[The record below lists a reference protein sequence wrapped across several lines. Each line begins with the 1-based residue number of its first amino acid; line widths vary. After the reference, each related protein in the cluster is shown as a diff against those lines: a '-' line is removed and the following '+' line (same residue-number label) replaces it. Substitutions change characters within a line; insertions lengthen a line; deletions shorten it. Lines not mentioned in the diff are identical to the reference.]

1 MNSVIEYLLNNTVRV
16 CIVAPSFQQTNLIRD
31 DILNKIYRNNNNN
44 QIYTVNS
51 SIDFL
56 NGSRIDFICSTSY
69 NGVQKIRGIRYDL
82 MLFKDSY
89 YNNDMLTYNST
100 VQKGIYVC

>member
-1 MNSVIEYLLNNTVRV
+1 MNNSVVEYLLNNIVRV

-31 DILNKIYRNNNNN
+31 DISNKIYISGNNN
-44 QIYTVNS
+44 QIYTLSS
-51 SIDFL
+51 SINFL
-56 NGSRIDFICSTSY
+56 NGSRIDFICSAS
-69 NGVQKIRGIRYDL
+69 NIENIRGIRYDL

-89 YNNDMLTYNST
+89 YYNEILYHCPP